1 VILLDPEPEKGLIKT
16 NLNIKLVAEA
26 ARMMRTPVGASLVG
40 AREREGTG
48 LSATEGI
55 TETLFRGPTAQIAL
69 KRTEYKEDKNHGWLE
84 IE

>member
-1 VILLDPEPEKGLIKT
+1 MIKT
-16 NLNIKLVAEA
+16 NLNIKLVAES

-40 AREREGTG
+40 AREREGTRP
-48 LSATEGI
+48 SPTEGI
-55 TETLFRGPTAQIAL
+55 TETLFRGPTTQIAL